1 MTSAQIEFR
10 KVMAARRSVPRDSVE
25 YTYLSRAARKLVW
38 IERGIPVNEW
48 RE

>member
-10 KVMAARRSVPRDSVE
+10 KVMAARRSVPHGSVE
-25 YTYLSRAARKLVW
+25 YSYLSRAARKMVW
-38 IERGIPVNEW
+38 IGRGIPVNEW